1 MKKNIRA
8 IIRDLIPTS
17 LQVPIKY
24 WYCYFKGMLEPEM
37 HFIKLLVPPKG
48 HAIDVGGNRGIYSYK
63 LNLLDMRVDAFE
75 PNPECYEIL
84 NAWGKNKK
92 KVTIH
97 QIALSNSSGSANLNI
112 PIDDEG
118 TEHDSSAT
126 IESVDFKN
134 VRHQIDN
141 LQTLDSF
148 NFSSVDFIKVDV
160 EGHESTLI
168 DGALKTISSNKP
180 VLLME
185 IEQRHNKE
193 DISEIFNKI
202 TAFNYKGYFL
212 KENKFYNLE
221 KFIVK
226 KFQSLEQFGD
236 LDSYINNFFFLHAD
250 RVRDGEYRKFLNFVD
265 KN

>member
-1 MKKNIRA
+1 M
-8 IIRDLIPTS
+8 
-17 LQVPIKY
+17 
-24 WYCYFKGMLEPEM
+24 
-37 HFIKLLVPPKG
+37 
-48 HAIDVGGNRGIYSYK
+48 
-63 LNLLDMRVDAFE
+63 
-75 PNPECYEIL
+75 
-84 NAWGKNKK
+84 
-92 KVTIH
+92 
-97 QIALSNSSGSANLNI
+97 SNSSGSANLNI

-134 VRHQIDN
+134 VRHQIVN

-193 DISEIFNKI
+193 DISEIF
-202 TAFNYKGYFL
+202 KGR
-212 KENKFYNLE
+212 
-221 KFIVK
+221 
-226 KFQSLEQFGD
+226 G
-236 LDSYINNFFFLHAD
+236 
-250 RVRDGEYRKFLNFVD
+250 
-265 KN
+265 